1 MKLKQIIALIGAVIL
16 LGLFAT
22 ALILAVNGAP
32 GNSLMAVIFSIVF
45 LSAVLYAMEL
55 MIRLMD
61 RRHSQEDTTDP
72 LEEEK

>member
-1 MKLKQIIALIGAVIL
+1 MKLKQIVALIGAVIL

-22 ALILAVNGAP
+22 ALILAINGAP
-32 GNSLMAVIFSIVF
+32 GNYLMAVIFSIVF

-61 RRHSQEDTTDP
+61 RRHSQEEPEDTS
-72 LEEEK
+72 EEEK